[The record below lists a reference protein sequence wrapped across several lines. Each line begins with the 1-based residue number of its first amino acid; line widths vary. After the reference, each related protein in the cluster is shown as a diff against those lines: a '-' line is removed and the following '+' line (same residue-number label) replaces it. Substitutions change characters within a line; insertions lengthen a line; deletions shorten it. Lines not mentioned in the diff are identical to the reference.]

1 MSDTA
6 AIRRFAGIVGL
17 GLAMIAALW
26 LMALLSAWITRARLV
41 QDARQELAALRE
53 GQPLW
58 QWRLRSPTDLVAS
71 RVFGSATVTHGA
83 EALRITS
90 HDGTPF
96 ELGLPLES
104 PIDAAHWPRLELRL
118 HSSVAGSLGLS
129 YQAGESGPAC
139 VATNVAAIGSGQT
152 RLSVDLSTVT
162 WRTGT
167 GATCSAPGVVA
178 YMLRLRIQVPADT
191 VLDIGEVALA
201 SSRPAGLPATIG
213 ADTAD
218 VRLPSPQGALSLPE
232 GAAPL
237 VRLPAGASAE
247 SMVALRDAIRAQR
260 PAALVL
266 PSGMALT
273 GGRYVPPPRWWDG
286 AVCGLYLLWL
296 AALTWRQRPE
306 VARPWVEA
314 IAIAAGPLWL
324 IAGLRWGP
332 HVSIPGVIAFLAA
345 IVFAAA
351 SEWRRRPVDWSWL
364 GRSRADWW
372 WPLLPLPV
380 AFVLMLA
387 DGHGLIHLDP
397 KHIAAYFGWALLQQ
411 WAMLAIVMGRLRLTA
426 LPTPV
431 VIIVTAA
438 LFGLLHTPNGSLMQL
453 CMLAELWWAW
463 CFVRS
468 PRLIPIAI
476 AHATSALLVESGL
489 TGHLLRSLEVSARFF
504 L

>member
-1 MSDTA
+1 MSDTT
-6 AIRRFAGIVGL
+6 AIRRLASMASL
-17 GLAMIAALW
+17 ALAMVALLW

-41 QDARQELAALRE
+41 QDAQQEVAALRE
-53 GQPLW
+53 GKPLW
-58 QWRLRSPTDLVAS
+58 KWHLRGPTDLVAG

-83 EALRITS
+83 DALRITS
-90 HDGTPF
+90 HEGTPF
-96 ELGLPLES
+96 ELGLPLET
-104 PIDAAHWPRLELRL
+104 PIDAAHWPLLELQL
-118 HSSVAGSLGLS
+118 HSTTAGSLSLIYQTSESSVACTATG
-129 YQAGESGPAC
+129 
-139 VATNVAAIGSGQT
+139 VAPIRNNQT
-152 RLSVDLSTVT
+152 RLSVDLKAAS
-162 WRTGT
+162 WRTST
-167 GATCSAPGVVA
+167 GGACSAPGVVA
-178 YMLRLRIQVPADT
+178 YMLRLRMQVPADT
-191 VLDIGEVALA
+191 ELKIGDVALA
-201 SSRPAGLPATIG
+201 SPRPPILPAAIG

-218 VRLPSPQGALSLPE
+218 VSLPLPQGGLGLPE
-232 GAAPL
+232 LAAPL
-237 VRLPAGASAE
+237 VRLPAGSSAE

-266 PSGMALT
+266 PAG
-273 GGRYVPPPRWWDG
+273 VPLAVGDDGPASAWWDW
-286 AVCGLYLLWL
+286 AMCGLYLLWL
-296 AALTWRQRPE
+296 AALTCRQRPG
-306 VARPWVEA
+306 VARPWIEA

-345 IVFAAA
+345 IVFAAV
-351 SEWRRRPVDWSWL
+351 SEWRRRPVFWSWL
-364 GRSRADWW
+364 GRTWQDWL

-431 VIIVTAA
+431 VILVTAG

-476 AHATSALLVESGL
+476 AHAMSALLVESGL

>member
-1 MSDTA
+1 LSDTA
-6 AIRRFAGIVGL
+6 VIRRLAGIVGL
-17 GLAMIAALW
+17 GLTMIALLW
-26 LMALLSAWITRARLV
+26 LMALMSAWITRGRLV
-41 QDARQELAALRE
+41 QDARQEFATLRE

-58 QWRLRSPTDLVAS
+58 KWRLRAPTDLVAS

-96 ELGLPLES
+96 ELGLPLET
-104 PIDAAHWPRLELRL
+104 PIDAAHWPRLELQL
-118 HSSVAGSLGLS
+118 HSNAAGSLSLS
-129 YQAGESGPAC
+129 YQASESSPAC
-139 VATNVAAIGSGQT
+139 TATDVAPIKSGQT
-152 RLSVDLSTVT
+152 RLSVDLGAAA

-167 GATCSAPGVVA
+167 GAICRAPGVVA
-178 YMLRLRIQVPADT
+178 YMLRLRVQVPADT
-191 VLDIGEVALA
+191 VLDIGDVALA
-201 SSRPAGLPATIG
+201 SSRPPALPATID

-218 VRLPSPQGALSLPE
+218 VRLSLPQGRLALPE

-237 VRLPAGASAE
+237 IRLPARASAE

-266 PSGMALT
+266 PSDVSLT
-273 GGRYVPPPRWWDG
+273 TGRYAPAPAWWDWV
-286 AVCGLYLLWL
+286 ACSLYLLWL
-296 AALTWRQRPE
+296 AALTWRQRPG
-306 VARPWVEA
+306 VTRPWIEA

-324 IAGLRWGP
+324 IAGLRWGL

-351 SEWRRRPVDWSWL
+351 SEWRRRPVYWSWL
-364 GRSRADWW
+364 GGSWADWL

-411 WAMLAIVMGRLRLTA
+411 WAMLAIVMGRLRLTT

-431 VIIVTAA
+431 AIIVTAG

-476 AHATSALLVESGL
+476 AHAMSALLVESGL

>member
-6 AIRRFAGIVGL
+6 AIRRLASVAGL

-26 LMALLSAWITRARLV
+26 LMALLSAWITRGRLV
-41 QDARQELAALRE
+41 QDARQELATLHQ

-58 QWRLRSPTDLVAS
+58 KWRLRSPTDLVAS
-71 RVFGSATVTHGA
+71 RVFGSATVTRGA

-104 PIDAAHWPRLELRL
+104 PIDAAHWPRLEVQL
-118 HSSVAGSLGLS
+118 HSSAAGSLSLN
-129 YQAGESGPAC
+129 YQASASSIVC
-139 VATNVAAIGSGQT
+139 TATDVAPIRSNQT
-152 RLSVDLSTVT
+152 RLSVDLSAAT
-162 WRTGT
+162 WRIGT
-167 GATCSAPGVVA
+167 GAACSAPGVVA
-178 YMLRLRIQVPADT
+178 YMLRLRVQVPADT
-191 VLDIGEVALA
+191 ALDIGDVALA
-201 SSRPAGLPATIG
+201 TSSPLRLPAAIG
-213 ADTAD
+213 PDAADA
-218 VRLPSPQGALSLPE
+218 RLPLPQGGLALPE
-232 GAAPL
+232 GAVPL

-247 SMVALRDAIRAQR
+247 SMVALRDTIRARR
-260 PAALVL
+260 PGALVL
-266 PSGMALT
+266 PHGASLAT
-273 GGRYVPPPRWWDG
+273 GRYAPAPAWWDR

-296 AALTWRQRPE
+296 AALTWRQRPG
-306 VARPWVEA
+306 VIRPWIEA
-314 IAIAAGPLWL
+314 TAIAAGPLWL

-345 IVFAAA
+345 IVFAAV
-351 SEWRRRPVDWSWL
+351 SEWRRRPVSWSWL
-364 GRSRADWW
+364 GRSWADWL

-397 KHIAAYFGWALLQQ
+397 KHIVAYVGWALLQQ

-426 LPTPV
+426 LPTPL
-431 VIIVTAA
+431 VIIVTAC

-453 CMLAELWWAW
+453 CMLAELWWAG

-468 PRLIPIAI
+468 PRLLPIAM
-476 AHATSALLVESGL
+476 AHAASALLVESGL